1 MTLLKINRNSLI
13 RTIPGETSLFL
24 LLFTVGIILHLFL
37 YFMAP
42 VEVSSPSSL
51 TWEEQVISEKSDFIS
66 EDKELKFQ
74 TTLGIGLLLLLKR
87 RKVDM
92 TKVGEMYGML
102 LKVAGILTLCGI
114 ASIFFGFLFGEFFG
128 PSGVLHPILLFEIGP
143 FKFGGFDPIHEPLT
157 MLRFTIFLGVSFISG
172 ALFLGLINYIKR
184 KEMAH
189 AFSTICWMWFLIGS
203 FYMWL
208 HWGGISKITVWFGEG
223 LPMLGALVIAPIT
236 LMFLILA
243 KTDGI
248 MAGFNH
254 TIEAFIESL
263 GHTLS
268 FCRIAALFLTHAAL
282 NSIFLQLGNVENGHF
297 TLKAIPFVLVGA
309 VLSLGI
315 EGLLVMV
322 HVLRLH
328 WIELLPKFYS
338 GKGTPFKPIKIK
350 QKTNITPDEK
360 LWTQNL

>member
-1 MTLLKINRNSLI
+1 MITSVLERYREIGIMKAVGARNAEIFKIF
-13 RTIPGETSLFL
+13 LFEA
-24 LLFTVGIILHLFL
+24 GFL
-37 YFMAP
+37 GF
-42 VEVSSPSSL
+42 
-51 TWEEQVISEKSDFIS
+51 
-66 EDKELKFQ
+66 
-74 TTLGIGLLLLLKR
+74 
-87 RKVDM
+87 
-92 TKVGEMYGML
+92 
-102 LKVAGILTLCGI
+102 VAGVIGILFGWGI
-114 ASIFFGFLFGEFFG
+114 TYAGMVIMDNMGWGFLT
-128 PSGVLHPILLFEIGP
+128 PHYSW
-143 FKFGGFDPIHEPLT
+143 
-157 MLRFTIFLGVSFISG
+157 
-172 ALFLGLINYIKR
+172 ALFLGLINYLKR
-184 KEMAH
+184 KEIAH
-189 AFSTICWMWFLIGS
+189 AISTICWMWFLIGS

-236 LMFLILA
+236 LMFLVLA
-243 KTDGI
+243 KADGI

-254 TIEAFIESL
+254 TVEAFIETL

-297 TLKAIPFVLVGA
+297 TLKAIPFILLGA

-328 WIELLPKFYS
+328 WVELLPKFYS

-350 QKTNITPDEK
+350 QKTNITPGEK
-360 LWTQNL
+360 LWTQN